1 MGNELTSIS
10 RKEKNMG
17 WIAKYATLI
26 AFVAVC
32 LIFTLTTDNF
42 RFIKTDNVLNVLR
55 QISILAVVSL
65 GMTITMAVG
74 EMDMS
79 VGSVV
84 GLTCTMAMGLIS
96 NQDLSVGVTIV
107 LVLLVG
113 LFIGALN
120 AAITIFC
127 KIPSIIVTLGMQSII
142 TGILYMYSEGRAAYG
157 ANPAFYAFIGQK
169 RLLGIPVLVIIMV
182 IFTAVTYFIL
192 NKTIIG
198 RYLYATGGN
207 QTTARLSGIN
217 TKAYKF
223 AGMMTSAVMAAIA
236 GILLTAKLGSGQPTA
251 GESYTLEALSAVFI
265 GMTTIRLGQPNVI
278 GTIIGVAL
286 TGVLSNGLNLLGF
299 SYFIQDMAKG
309 LVMIAAVA
317 ISSSRTNLKLI

>member
-32 LIFTLTTDNF
+32 LIFTLTADNF

-182 IFTAVTYFIL
+182 IFTSVTYFIL

>member
-1 MGNELTSIS
+1 MGNELTGVS

-17 WIAKYATLI
+17 WIAKYATLV

-32 LIFTLTTDNF
+32 LIFTLTTKNF

-113 LFIGALN
+113 LLIGALN

-157 ANPAFYAFIGQK
+157 VNPPFYAFIGQK

-182 IFTAVTYFIL
+182 IFTAATYFVL

-207 QTTARLSGIN
+207 QITARLSGIN
-217 TKAYKF
+217 TRKYKF

>member
-1 MGNELTSIS
+1 MGNKLTIENK
-10 RKEKNMG
+10 KEKYMS
-17 WIAKYATLI
+17 WLTKYATLFTFI
-26 AFVAVC
+26 VVC
-32 LIFTLTTDNF
+32 LVFTFTTEEF
-42 RFIKTDNVLNVLR
+42 KFIKTDNVLNVLR
-55 QISILAVVSL
+55 QISILAVVAL
-65 GMTITMAVG
+65 GMTVTMAVG

-79 VGSVV
+79 VGTVV
-84 GLTCTMAMGLIS
+84 GLSCTMAMGLIS
-96 NQDLSVGVTIV
+96 NQGLGVGITIV

-120 AAITIFC
+120 ASITIFF

-169 RLLGIPVLVIIMV
+169 RLLGIPNLVVLMV
-182 IFTAVTYFIL
+182 LFTAATYFVL
-192 NKTIIG
+192 NKTIVG

-217 TKAYKF
+217 TRKYKF

-265 GMTTIRLGQPNVI
+265 GMTTIKLGAPNVI

-309 LVMIAAVA
+309 FVMIAAVA
-317 ISSSRTNLKLI
+317 IASSKTNLKLM

>member
-1 MGNELTSIS
+1 MGNELTSVS

-17 WIAKYATLI
+17 WIAKYATLV

-32 LIFTLTTDNF
+32 LIFTLTTKNF

-113 LFIGALN
+113 LLIGALN

-157 ANPAFYAFIGQK
+157 VNPPFYAFIGQK

-182 IFTAVTYFIL
+182 IFTAATYFVL

-207 QTTARLSGIN
+207 QITARLSGIN
-217 TKAYKF
+217 TRKYKF

>member
-1 MGNELTSIS
+1 MGNKKIGES
-10 RKEKNMG
+10 KNEKSMV
-17 WIAKYATLI
+17 WIAKYATLL
-26 AFVAVC
+26 AFVVVC
-32 LIFTLTTDNF
+32 IIFTLTTDNF
-42 RFIKTDNVLNVLR
+42 KFIQSNNVLNVLR

-65 GMTITMAVG
+65 GMTVTMATG

-96 NQDLSVGVTIV
+96 NQGFSVGITII
-107 LVLLVG
+107 LVLLMG
-113 LFIGALN
+113 LFIGSLN

-142 TGILYMYSEGRAAYG
+142 TGILYMYSGGRATYG
-157 ANPAFYAFIGQK
+157 VNPKFYAFMGQD
-169 RLLGIPVLVIIMV
+169 RILGIPVLVIIMV
-182 IFTAVTYFIL
+182 IFTAITYFIL

-217 TKAYKF
+217 TKKYKF

-309 LVMIAAVA
+309 FVMIAAVA

>member
-1 MGNELTSIS
+1 MGNELTSVS

-17 WIAKYATLI
+17 WIAKYATLV

-32 LIFTLTTDNF
+32 LIFTLTTKNF

-113 LFIGALN
+113 LLIGALN

-157 ANPAFYAFIGQK
+157 VNPPFYAFIGQK

-182 IFTAVTYFIL
+182 IFTAATYFVL

-207 QTTARLSGIN
+207 QITARLSGIN
-217 TKAYKF
+217 TKTYKF